1 MTTVGE
7 LKIVPSAAL
16 GKAGPEQGEPVYFNW
31 KWSYSASGLAIWV
44 ALILAMA
51 APKANRHP
59 RMLLIL
65 IPLVI
70 VNLIWLALKKGSG
83 MPSSAAFQYDTVF
96 HSITVGLTVLWL
108 LMHNFS
114 RLGGF
119 VRFVMSYGLLL
130 AVSCLGILSYSTEAS
145 QEAIILLAVF
155 AILSMMVLGP
165 ITVAGRLCR
174 GMYRPL
180 RFMLRL
186 AVWTV
191 VGALLTMYA
200 YVIVMTLLSAK
211 PVPDIMTMVMLSFA
225 GLILGLCLY
234 ALQVPFMILGFK
246 SSFFRERFKT
256 YLRLETIPTTPE
268 EEAACD

>member
-1 MTTVGE
+1 MITVGE

-31 KWSYSASGLAIWV
+31 KWSYSAPGLAIWV

-70 VNLIWLALKKGSG
+70 VNLPLLALKMVSG
-83 MPSSAAFQYDTVF
+83 PSSVAPEYDTVF
-96 HSITVGLTVLWL
+96 HSITVGLAVLWL
-108 LMHNFS
+108 LMHKFS

-119 VRFVMSYGLLL
+119 VWFVMSYGLLL

-145 QEAIILLAVF
+145 QEAIILLTVS

-165 ITVAGRLCR
+165 LAVARRLCR
-174 GMYRPL
+174 GMYHPL
-180 RFMLRL
+180 RFMQRL

-191 VGALLTMYA
+191 VCALLTMYA
-200 YVIVMTLLSAK
+200 YVIVMTLSSAK
-211 PVPDIMTMVMLSFA
+211 SVPDIMTMVMLSFA

-234 ALQVPFMILGFK
+234 ALHVPFMILGFK

-268 EEAACD
+268 GDEVCE